1 MVSTRAMNI
10 VSKRAVDDYVTAPSG
25 SKLLRH
31 EDYWAIWL
39 GAFVLIIGLLI
50 NYMSMPVDASKT
62 IATARAA
69 MAAEEARAPI
79 RTVAWHEANDKL
91 GGLRA
96 SGQGLARDLGS
107 YLARPMKWTT
117 NPLDAFVKDG
127 PDAAKRDAAKARHEA
142 AVKALATAKSAA
154 QTAEAAAAG
163 AKFSDTALN
172 ASART
177 AIEAWRK
184 ARSAESSAR
193 AAANAKAQNVIGS
206 LIVLGIGTGLLFAVG
221 ASFLGWSVPRFLIAF
236 PGVFLLAV
244 ISYAIAAQ
252 ADIGAWGLEYVFWAI
267 LIGLIISNTI
277 GTPTWLLPA
286 VQVEYYIKTGLVL
299 LGASILF
306 GKIVIIGLPGLA
318 VTWLVTPFV
327 LVGTYWF
334 GQHVLRMESKTLN
347 ITVSADM
354 SVSGVSAAIAVAAAC
369 RAKKEELTLAV
380 GISIIFTSIMMF
392 LMPAFAKAVGMHPV
406 LAGAWMGGTIDSTGS
421 VVAAGAL
428 LGPVAMEVAATIK
441 MIQNIMI
448 GFVAF
453 CVAAY
458 WATRVER
465 APGTIDLSFTGA
477 MREIWSRFPKFI
489 LGFIGASIIFS
500 IIHGML
506 GQDMG
511 RVVIDNGV
519 IRGWTSGLQ
528 GWFFCLAFVSIGLS
542 TDFRELKHLFAG
554 GKPVTLYV
562 VGQTASLFMSIAMC
576 YVMFFIAFP
585 WVTERLMAR

>member
-1 MVSTRAMNI
+1 MNV
-10 VSKRAVDDYVTAPSG
+10 VSKRAVDYVTAPSK
-25 SKLLRH
+25 SKLLGH

-39 GAFVLIIGLLI
+39 GAFVLVIGFLI
-50 NYMSMPVDASKT
+50 NYASVPVDAAKT
-62 IATARAA
+62 IAAARAT

-79 RTVAWHEANDKL
+79 RTVAWHEANDRL
-91 GGLRA
+91 GSLRA
-96 SGQGLARDLGS
+96 SSHGMARDLGS

-117 NPLDAFVKDG
+117 NPLEAFVKSE
-127 PDAAKRDAAKARHEA
+127 PEAAKREAAKVRHEA

-154 QTAEAAAAG
+154 QAAEAEAAAAKFADAALT
-163 AKFSDTALN
+163 AK
-172 ASART
+172 ARS
-177 AIEAWRK
+177 AIEGWRK

-206 LIVLGIGTGLLFAVG
+206 LVVLCVGTGLLFSVG
-221 ASFLGWSVPRFLIAF
+221 AWFLGWSVPKFLIAF
-236 PGVFLLAV
+236 PAVFVLAV

-277 GTPTWLLPA
+277 GTPAWLLPA

-334 GQHVLRMESKTLN
+334 GQHVLKMESKTLN

-354 SVSGVSAAIAVAAAC
+354 SVSGVSAAIATAAAC

-428 LGPVAMEVAATIK
+428 IGPVAMEVAATIK

-465 APGTIDLSFTGA
+465 TPGDIDLSFMGA
-477 MREIWSRFPKFI
+477 MREIWARFPKFI
-489 LGFIGASIIFS
+489 LGFIGASIAFS
-500 IIHGML
+500 VIHGVL
-506 GQDMG
+506 GQDLG
-511 RVVIDNGV
+511 RVLIDDGV

-542 TDFRELKHLFAG
+542 TDFRELGHLFKG

-576 YVMFFIAFP
+576 YVMFFVAFP